1 LTGEK
6 MSEQRAGMNPVGSSP
21 YRERHAQQRKERPLS
36 VTLIAMFQFSR
47 AAAVLLIFLFTS
59 VFHDEAFGSAIGVKV
74 LTYIAARQPLPPA
87 ALLPIIMPL
96 IAAYLST
103 TGFGLWFLKKWARN
117 LVMITSGGTAVL
129 WIRAFIYYGAINE
142 PIFKS
147 DLQRQTVIFVVLLD
161 IVVFVYLYMEGRAF
175 GESD

>member
-1 LTGEK
+1 
-6 MSEQRAGMNPVGSSP
+6 MSEQGAAMNPVGSSP
-21 YRERHAQQRKERPLS
+21 YRERQARQIKERPLS

-47 AAAVLLIFLFTS
+47 AVAVLLIFLFTS
-59 VFHDEAFGSAIGVKV
+59 VFHDEAFGSAISVKI

-117 LVMITSGGTAVL
+117 LVMVTSGGTAVL
-129 WIRAFIYYGAINE
+129 WIRAFIYYGAIKE

-147 DLQRQTVIFVVLLD
+147 DLQCQTVMVVVLLD
-161 IVVFVYLYMEGRAF
+161 IIVFAYLYMEGRAF